1 MIASTAIAAASNID
15 FAREI
20 RPILSDHCFTCHGPD
35 ANKRKGD
42 LRLDLKDSAFG
53 KAESGASAIVPGHPE
68 MSELVKRITST
79 DPDEVMPPPGE
90 SKLLKPEQA
99 DLLKRWVEQGAIWT
113 GHWSFEPVKP
123 IPVPE
128 SAAPNPID
136 AFVHS
141 RLAAE
146 GLAPAPEED
155 PARLLRRVSLDLTGL
170 PPTVESVDAFVKAAA
185 HDREA
190 AFSAAVDTL
199 LASPHFGERLAVPW
213 LDLARY
219 GDTSGYHND
228 SLRDMWLWREW
239 VINAFNEGMPFDQF
253 TIEQIAG
260 DMLPNATTRQKI
272 ASGFHRNVMTS
283 D

>member
-1 MIASTAIAAASNID
+1 MIASTATMIASTATAAASNID

-53 KAESGASAIVPGHPE
+53 QAESGASAIVPGHPE

-99 DLLKRWVEQGAIWT
+99 DLLKRWVEQGAVWT
-113 GHWSFEPVKP
+113 GHWSFEPVKS

-146 GLAPAPEED
+146 GLAPAPEEE
-155 PARLLRRVSLDLTGL
+155 PAR
-170 PPTVESVDAFVKAAA
+170 
-185 HDREA
+185 
-190 AFSAAVDTL
+190 
-199 LASPHFGERLAVPW
+199 
-213 LDLARY
+213 
-219 GDTSGYHND
+219 
-228 SLRDMWLWREW
+228 
-239 VINAFNEGMPFDQF
+239 
-253 TIEQIAG
+253 
-260 DMLPNATTRQKI
+260 
-272 ASGFHRNVMTS
+272 
-283 D
+283 